1 MIWSHFWMN
10 QKFFQHR
17 KEIFSYMP
25 LSRYRRRTGCS
36 LGRQP
41 YLVRVRTR
49 GAECWGR
56 YTLEPLSLASCL
68 DLLLTVW
75 PWASCV
81 MTSASVF
88 SCIKGTDWHLPPHRL
103 LVTRNEVNIYMKFLE
118 KRKLF
123 VNVSANN
130 KLALAVGTC
139 HLLLQGL
146 NHMLLQLLTLSTHWR
161 ESRVE
166 IRKEAPCALKN
177 WQNRSSDS

>member
-1 MIWSHFWMN
+1 MVSIRDRFSRDQTALSISIKSDPVLASLLFNLYLMIWSHFWMN
-10 QKFFQHR
+10 RKFFQHR

-68 DLLLTVW
+68 DLLLAVW
-75 PWASCV
+75 PWTSCV

-88 SCIKGTDWHLPPHRL
+88 SCIQGTDWHFPPHRL
-103 LVTRNEVNIYMKFLE
+103 VVTRNGVNIYEVL
-118 KRKLF
+118 RKKG
-123 VNVSANN
+123 SA
-130 KLALAVGTC
+130 
-139 HLLLQGL
+139 
-146 NHMLLQLLTLSTHWR
+146 S
-161 ESRVE
+161 
-166 IRKEAPCALKN
+166 
-177 WQNRSSDS
+177 